1 MIRIAVVDDV
11 CEVCTQLEKYLLQ
24 LSDKYNQEIEVEPF
38 YSGKSICDALKKHD
52 SYDLIFL
59 DIELDQISG
68 IDVGKF
74 IRDTL
79 EDELQ
84 LLVYISA
91 NSQYSLQLHQMHPLD
106 FLIKEIQF
114 SDVDEIFKRFLKL
127 QKKWSDV
134 FEYKYGHDSMMVKVK
149 NIRYLKVENRMITI
163 FLKGSDNLPFSEN
176 AEHKGQYYGTLQEA
190 SEKQLKQHGFLYLHK
205 AYLVNSEYI
214 ATYEYHQVILT
225 DHTIIPIGSSKR
237 KEIRLLQMQMCD
249 KIEKG
254 DI

>member
-190 SEKQLKQHGFLYLHK
+190 YEK
-205 AYLVNSEYI
+205 
-214 ATYEYHQVILT
+214 
-225 DHTIIPIGSSKR
+225 
-237 KEIRLLQMQMCD
+237 
-249 KIEKG
+249 
-254 DI
+254 

>member
-163 FLKGSDNLPFSEN
+163 FL
-176 AEHKGQYYGTLQEA
+176 
-190 SEKQLKQHGFLYLHK
+190 
-205 AYLVNSEYI
+205 I
-214 ATYEYHQVILT
+214 
-225 DHTIIPIGSSKR
+225 
-237 KEIRLLQMQMCD
+237 
-249 KIEKG
+249 
-254 DI
+254 

>member
-52 SYDLIFL
+52 SYDLI
-59 DIELDQISG
+59 
-68 IDVGKF
+68 
-74 IRDTL
+74 
-79 EDELQ
+79 

-190 SEKQLKQHGFLYLHK
+190 YEKQLKQHGFLYLHK

>member
-84 LLVYISA
+84 LLVYISLYYKF
-91 NSQYSLQLHQMHPLD
+91 QYSTRINAFHWD
-106 FLIKEIQF
+106 FDQRN
-114 SDVDEIFKRFLKL
+114 SIFR
-127 QKKWSDV
+127 
-134 FEYKYGHDSMMVKVK
+134 
-149 NIRYLKVENRMITI
+149 
-163 FLKGSDNLPFSEN
+163 
-176 AEHKGQYYGTLQEA
+176 
-190 SEKQLKQHGFLYLHK
+190 
-205 AYLVNSEYI
+205 
-214 ATYEYHQVILT
+214 
-225 DHTIIPIGSSKR
+225 
-237 KEIRLLQMQMCD
+237 C
-249 KIEKG
+249 
-254 DI
+254 